1 MLKDSWAAAEEI
13 LELDDKA
20 KALKKIK
27 ITRASDIQ
35 NFEAIITADA
45 INTYRELLT
54 NVSSGTGAKSV
65 RKAVEAHRA
74 DNDGVNPERTED
86 MVISALGSNVDQK
99 GLHDNQF
106 QLLDSFFGRRDD
118 NVSIDEMADALI
130 EAVNGAASHR
140 NNNHTLKQS
149 NDSVIIVKN
158 DTTKD
163 TVYGTVRATSLY
175 PSYVNTVL
183 GGGNRDN
190 DVSLE
195 LKDIAIDEGRWSGGI
210 RLNDGDETYEFD
222 LSTIPEGAQEDFHHA
237 FNGLLKATEMQLK
250 KDIKPFLEAKKLD

>member
-1 MLKDSWAAAEEI
+1 MPDLFVVLMLVLKI
-13 LELDDKA
+13 LECKM
-20 KALKKIK
+20 
-27 ITRASDIQ
+27 S
-35 NFEAIITADA
+35 
-45 INTYRELLT
+45 
-54 NVSSGTGAKSV
+54 VSFKS
-65 RKAVEAHRA
+65 H
-74 DNDGVNPERTED
+74 
-86 MVISALGSNVDQK
+86 L
-99 GLHDNQF
+99 
-106 QLLDSFFGRRDD
+106 
-118 NVSIDEMADALI
+118 
-130 EAVNGAASHR
+130 
-140 NNNHTLKQS
+140 
-149 NDSVIIVKN
+149 

-237 FNGLLKATEMQLK
+237 FNGLFESYRDAVKKGHQAIPGSKKIRLMLLK
-250 KDIKPFLEAKKLD
+250 KFVKEHSESLSDDSGYFSTSAERKEHERDTPL